1 MIVKKS
7 GKNVSIIKVRIM
19 DEQSVGKTENIREN
33 RKAVI
38 IISVII
44 VATLAFIW
52 IHSLMDQTESGEE
65 SGFVFELIGPFFE
78 IFVGKG
84 NVTELF
90 IRKLAHFTEFFGLGA
105 ELILF
110 MHLTLKSP
118 VVIKVINAWVFGTV
132 CALIDETIQIFSG
145 RGPAIPDVWLDSAGC
160 LTGVLI
166 MLCIISILDRKKSRK
181 NKSA

>member
-7 GKNVSIIKVRIM
+7 GKNVSIIKVRRM

-65 SGFVFELIGPFFE
+65 SGFVFNFDDSFA
-78 IFVGKG
+78 
-84 NVTELF
+84 NS
-90 IRKLAHFTEFFGLGA
+90 LADDDSED
-105 ELILF
+105 
-110 MHLTLKSP
+110 K
-118 VVIKVINAWVFGTV
+118 
-132 CALIDETIQIFSG
+132 DEE
-145 RGPAIPDVWLDSAGC
+145 
-160 LTGVLI
+160 
-166 MLCIISILDRKKSRK
+166 
-181 NKSA
+181 